1 MLSISASRGGSYP
14 TQRRQRARTIP
25 AIPIE
30 SFSPSQRRK
39 LKGGVKVVINVGGRK
54 FITWKDTLRRFPNT
68 LLGNERLSSKFYDEN
83 RGEYFI
89 DRDPHLFRY
98 ILNYYRSGKLHRSLE
113 DCNESFEEE
122 LLFYGIAPHEIHDC
136 CFDEDQEQEQQE
148 AEKKKM
154 AEEAD
159 KPVYIPDTYFGK
171 IRNYI
176 WRLFEGELEKGPG
189 AVIGMGFIYFVGLFI
204 ILSIFTTVYETVP
217 CNDGAEACKQ
227 RTRILDLLDAICIGI
242 FTFEFTARFLVC
254 PDYRQFI
261 RTPMNIID
269 FFSILP
275 FYARIVLQSIVGSN
289 LEALV
294 VLRVLRIVRVFKLS
308 RHSKRLQRF
317 GAAIGSCM
325 QDLMSLAFVLLVAVL
340 LFSSF
345 LYFIEVGEVEGMFTS
360 IPDSMWYTVVTMIT
374 LG

>member
-1 MLSISASRGGSYP
+1 M
-14 TQRRQRARTIP
+14 
-25 AIPIE
+25 
-30 SFSPSQRRK
+30 
-39 LKGGVKVVINVGGRK
+39 INVGGRR
-54 FITWKDTLRRFPNT
+54 FVTWKDTLKKFPNT
-68 LLGNERLSSKFYDEN
+68 LLGNEKLSSKFYDET

-89 DRDPHLFRY
+89 DRDPYLFRY

-122 LLFYGIAPHEIHDC
+122 LMFYGIAPQEVHDC

-148 AEKKKM
+148 AERKKQ
-154 AEEAD
+154 AEEAAA
-159 KPVYIPDTYFGK
+159 KPVIVPKTCIGK
-171 IRNYI
+171 FRNYI
-176 WRLFEGELEKGPG
+176 WKMLEGDLEKGPG
-189 AVIGMGFIYFVGLFI
+189 AVFGMGFIYFVGLFI

-217 CNDGAEACKQ
+217 CKDGVEACKQ
-227 RTRILDLLDAICIGI
+227 RTQILDLLDVICIAV
-242 FTFEFTARFLVC
+242 FTFEFTIRLAVC

-261 RTPMNIID
+261 RTPMNVID

-294 VLRVLRIVRVFKLS
+294 VLRVLRIFRVFKLS

-317 GAAIGSCM
+317 GLAIASCM
-325 QDLMSLAFVLLVAVL
+325 QDLMSLAFVLLIAVL
-340 LFSSF
+340 LFASF
-345 LYFIEVGEVEGMFTS
+345 LFFIEQGAVEGMFTS

>member
-1 MLSISASRGGSYP
+1 MISISATHNKSYSAP
-14 TQRRQRARTIP
+14 RRARSRTAP
-25 AIPIE
+25 AIPID
-30 SFSPSQRRK
+30 SITPKHHKK
-39 LKGGVKVVINVGGRK
+39 LKSGVKVVINVGGRK
-54 FITWKDTLRRFPNT
+54 FITYKDTLRRFPNT
-68 LLGNERLSSKFYDEN
+68 LLGNEKLSSKFYDEK

-89 DRDPHLFRY
+89 DRDPYIFRY
-98 ILNYYRSGKLHRSLE
+98 ILNYYRSGKLHRSLD
-113 DCNESFEEE
+113 DCNESFEQE
-122 LLFYGIAPHEIHDC
+122 LSFYGIAAQEVHDC
-136 CFDEDQEQEQQE
+136 CFDEDQEQEQQD
-148 AEKKKM
+148 AEKKKK
-154 AEEAD
+154 AEEEAS
-159 KPVYIPDTYFGK
+159 PVYVPKNSFQRF
-171 IRNYI
+171 RNYI
-176 WRLFEGELEKGPG
+176 WRLLEGELESGPG
-189 AVIGMGFIYFVGLFI
+189 SVIGMGFIYFVGLFI

-217 CNDGAEACKQ
+217 CNDGVEACNQ
-227 RTRILDLLDAICIGI
+227 RTHVLDLLDVICIGI
-242 FTFEFTARFLVC
+242 FTFEFTLRLMVC

-294 VLRVLRIVRVFKLS
+294 VLRVLRIFRVFKLS

-317 GAAIGSCM
+317 GGAIGSCM

-340 LFSSF
+340 LFASF
-345 LYFIEVGEVEGMFTS
+345 LYFVEQGAVEGVFTS